1 MRRQSPADELAE
13 IRAEVA
19 RLIARAAQIEAALL
33 RHPEGRNRGT
43 WHMAEVTET
52 RQSVFDPSL
61 LPIAVQEDAR
71 YQREELCR
79 TVVVIPILRQIVP
92 LRSGW
97 PIRRNSDG
105 TLAVVLPIL
114 PLH

>member
-1 MRRQSPADELAE
+1 MSRQSPADELAE
-13 IRAEVA
+13 IRAEIA
-19 RLIARAAQIEAALL
+19 RLKARAAQIEAALL
-33 RHPEGRNRGT
+33 RSPDQRNRGT
-43 WHMAEVTET
+43 WHLAEVTET
-52 RQSVFDPSL
+52 HQSVFDPSL

-71 YQREELCR
+71 YQREDICHS
-79 TVVVIPILRQIVP
+79 VVVIPILRQVIP

>member
-1 MRRQSPADELAE
+1 MSRQSPADELAE
-13 IRAEVA
+13 IRAEMD
-19 RLIARAAQIEAALL
+19 RLKTRAAQIEAALL
-33 RHPEGRNRGT
+33 RHPDRRNRGT
-43 WHMAEVTET
+43 WHLAEVTET
-52 RQSVFDPSL
+52 HQSVFDPSL
-61 LPIAVQEDAR
+61 LPIDVQEDAR
-71 YQREELCR
+71 YQREEFSR
-79 TVVVIPILRQIVP
+79 SVVVVPILRQIIP